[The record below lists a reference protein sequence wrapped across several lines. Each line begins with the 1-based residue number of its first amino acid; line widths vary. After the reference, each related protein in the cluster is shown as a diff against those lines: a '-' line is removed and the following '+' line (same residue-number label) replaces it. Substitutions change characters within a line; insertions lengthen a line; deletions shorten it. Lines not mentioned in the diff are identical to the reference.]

1 MTRGGDVADWLINE
15 GRLLGD
21 GVAIAEGFAD
31 RLIASGVPLLRLRIA
46 QRIANPL
53 LAAWGVIWRRDL
65 GRSQDYVVPVTLLET
80 STWIGSPFQK
90 VVQTRAP
97 LRKRLTN
104 LGPDDH
110 GIFHD
115 MAEIGG
121 TDFFAMPLEFGD
133 GSIQGMSLVA
143 DGDRGFEDEHL
154 RLFEEVRH
162 PLAAAMEPDAMR
174 RSTRSLL
181 KTYLGEGPAEAVS
194 AGSIRRGDLS
204 MERAVVMFS
213 DLRGF
218 TEKSNR
224 LSDRDLLDALD
235 GYFEVVVDAVKRH
248 QGDVLKFLGDGILA
262 IFPIPDAAA
271 ERRYCAQALDAAIQ
285 ARQSLQELNAARA
298 EAGKEALDF
307 GTALHVGE
315 VTYGNIGSPDRLD
328 FTVIGET
335 VNLASRIEGLCK
347 SVGEP
352 ILCSDAMGEN
362 LGVELRSL
370 GAQTIQGVPGP
381 VEVFAP
387 IRTAPRK
394 RKPEKPEIGVP
405 T

>member
-1 MTRGGDVADWLINE
+1 MTLGADIADWLIGE

-31 RLIASGVPLLRLRIA
+31 RLMAAGVPLLRLRIA
-46 QRIANPL
+46 QRVANPL

-65 GRSQDYVVPVTLLET
+65 GRSEDYVVAAKLLET
-80 STWIGSPFQK
+80 STWIGSPFQH
-90 VVQTRAP
+90 VVKTRAP
-97 LRKRLTN
+97 LRKRLTD
-104 LGPDDH
+104 LHPDDYVV
-110 GIFHD
+110 FHE

-133 GSIQGMSLVA
+133 GSVQGMSLVA
-143 DGDRGFEDEHL
+143 DGENGFADEHI
-154 RLFEEVRH
+154 RLFEALRH
-162 PLAAAMEPDAMR
+162 PLAAAMEAVAMR

-181 KTYLGEGPAEAVS
+181 KTYLGRGPAEAVS

-204 MERAVVMFS
+204 TLNAVVMFS

-218 TEKSNR
+218 TDKSSR
-224 LSDRDLLDALD
+224 WSDRDLLEALD
-235 GYFEVVVDAVKRH
+235 GYFGVVVDAVQRH

-262 IFPIPDAAA
+262 SF
-271 ERRYCAQALDAAIQ
+271 AIDDSPSTS
-285 ARQSLQELNAARA
+285 ACCTEALNAAIEARQGLASLNQARA
-298 EAGKEALDF
+298 ERGQEPLDF

-347 SVGEP
+347 TLGEP
-352 ILCSDAMGEN
+352 ILCSEAMRQE
-362 LGVELRSL
+362 LMQDLRSV
-370 GAQTIQGVPGP
+370 GNHDIRGMPDP
-381 VEVFAP
+381 VQLFAP
-387 IRTAPRK
+387 
-394 RKPEKPEIGVP
+394 GG
-405 T
+405 

>member
-1 MTRGGDVADWLINE
+1 MTRDGDVGEWLIRE

-31 RLIASGVPLLRLRIA
+31 RLIAAGVPLLRLRIA

-65 GRSQDYVVPVTLLET
+65 GRSEDYVVPTTLLET
-80 STWIGSPFQK
+80 SAWIGSPFQR
-90 VVQTRAP
+90 VVQTRASM
-97 LRKRLTN
+97 RKRLN
-104 LGPDDH
+104 DLRPDDH
-110 GIFHD
+110 SLFHEMAGIG
-115 MAEIGG
+115 A

-143 DGDRGFEDEHL
+143 DGERGFEDDHL
-154 RLFEEVRH
+154 KLFENVRH

-181 KTYLGEGPAEAVS
+181 KTYLGNGPAEAVS

-204 MERAVVMFS
+204 TERAVVMFS

-235 GYFEVVVDAVKRH
+235 GYFEVVVDAVKQH

-271 ERRYCAQALDAAIQ
+271 ERRCCAQALDAAIQ

-298 EAGKEALDF
+298 ETGKEALDF

-347 SVGEP
+347 LLGEAV
-352 ILCSDAMGEN
+352 LCSGAMGEY
-362 LGVELRSL
+362 LGSELRSV
-370 GAQTIQGVPGP
+370 GAQAIRGVPDP

-387 IRTAPRK
+387 IRKAPRK
-394 RKPEKPEIGVP
+394 SKPEKPEIVIP

>member
-1 MTRGGDVADWLINE
+1 MARAGNIADWLISE
-15 GRLLGD
+15 GRLLGA

-31 RLIASGVPLLRLRIA
+31 RLIESGVPLLRLRIA

-65 GRSQDYVVPVTLLET
+65 GRSQDYVVPATLLET

-90 VVQTRAP
+90 VVQTRDSV
-97 LRKRLTN
+97 RQRLTD

-110 GIFHD
+110 SVFHE

-133 GSIQGMSLVA
+133 GSVQGMSLVA
-143 DGDRGFEDEHL
+143 DGVHGFGDDHL
-154 RLFEEVRH
+154 RLFEAVRH

-181 KTYLGEGPAEAVS
+181 KTYLGMGPAEAVT

-204 MERAVVMFS
+204 TERAVVMFS

-235 GYFEVVVDAVKRH
+235 VYFEIVVDAVQAY

-262 IFPIPDAAA
+262 IFPVPTAAA
-271 ERRYCAQALDAAIQ
+271 ERRCCAQALEAAIE
-285 ARQSLQELNAARA
+285 ARQNLLELNARRA
-298 EAGKEALDF
+298 DIGKEALDF

-347 SVGEP
+347 TLGEP
-352 ILCSDAMGEN
+352 ILCSKAMNGP
-362 LGVELRSL
+362 LGSELRSV
-370 GAQTIQGVPGP
+370 GAKAIRGVPDP
-381 VEVFAP
+381 VDLFAP
-387 IRTAPRK
+387 TRTASKKHR
-394 RKPEKPEIGVP
+394 PERPEIGVP
-405 T
+405 S

>member
-1 MTRGGDVADWLINE
+1 MTRGEDIADWLIGE

-46 QRIANPL
+46 QRLANPL

-65 GRSQDYVVPVTLLET
+65 GRSEDYVVAAALLET
-80 STWIGSPFQK
+80 STWIGSPFQQ

-97 LRKRLTN
+97 LRRRLTD

-110 GIFHD
+110 GVFHE

-133 GSIQGMSLVA
+133 GSAQGMSMVA
-143 DGDRGFEDEHL
+143 DGDDGFSDEHIA
-154 RLFEEVRH
+154 LFEKLRH
-162 PLAAAMEPDAMR
+162 PLAAATEPGAMR

-181 KTYLGEGPAEAVS
+181 KTYIGKGPAGAVT

-204 MERAVVMFS
+204 VLNAVVMFS

-224 LSDRDLLDALD
+224 WSDRDLMDALD
-235 GYFEVVVDAVKRH
+235 GYFEVVVDAVQQH

-262 IFPIPDAAA
+262 VFPIENEGSRDACCANALKAA
-271 ERRYCAQALDAAIQ
+271 SA
-285 ARQSLQELNAARA
+285 ARQGLIKLNEERLAANQEPI
-298 EAGKEALDF
+298 DF
-307 GTALHVGE
+307 GTALHVGD
-315 VTYGNIGSPDRLD
+315 VTYGNIGSPGRLD

-335 VNLASRIEGLCK
+335 VNLASRVEGLCK
-347 SVGEP
+347 TLGEP
-352 ILCSDAMGEN
+352 ILCSEAMHHH
-362 LGVELRSL
+362 LTSELRNIGSH
-370 GAQTIQGVPGP
+370 QIRGVPDP
-381 VEVFAP
+381 VQIFAP
-387 IRTAPRK
+387 IH
-394 RKPEKPEIGVP
+394 
-405 T
+405 